1 MKLTI
6 KMAALTAVVALAGCN
21 TQPDP
26 KGVDKANMD
35 LTVSPS
41 DDFNQYA
48 NGGWMAVN
56 PIPNDKARFGSFDVL
71 ADESQKKVKELVE
84 ATTKGEQDNEIAKKI
99 GTFYSLGMNVEKVN
113 NEGFEPIK
121 PLLEQAK
128 SINNTDDLTNV
139 VASFHLKDISA
150 IFSLFP
156 TQDAKNSEM
165 VIAQVNQGGL
175 GLTDRDYYFAEGE
188 RAENMRKAYV
198 AMVENAFVLTGNTKE
213 AAAEMSNTVMS
224 IETKLAELSMTRLQ
238 ERDPHATYNKT
249 TIEELTK
256 MAPDFGWNNY
266 FQLMGINNL
275 SYLNVAQVKF
285 VEGFNNMLKTVSLN
299 DWKVY
304 LQWKVINHTSGYL
317 SDAFVDNSF
326 NFYGKELMGA
336 QENRPRWKRVL
347 SNTNGALSEA
357 IGQLFVAK
365 YFPPE
370 AKERM
375 INLVDN
381 LKKSFAARIDNLD
394 WMSNQTKVKA
404 KDKLNSIV
412 VKIGYPDEWR
422 DYSALEVKEDSYL
435 MNVLRANEFNNRY
448 YLAQI
453 GKPVNRK
460 EWGMSPQ
467 TVNAYYNPG
476 MNEIVFPAA
485 ILQPPFFNM
494 EADDAV
500 NYGAIGVVIGHEM
513 THGFDDQGAKYDKFG
528 NLESW
533 WTAEDTERFNQRTEV
548 LVNQFNNYVVLDSL
562 HADGELSL
570 GENIADLGG
579 LNISLEAFYLT
590 DQYKQN
596 QGYQGFTPMQR
607 FFLGYAHI
615 WAQNIRDAEIVR
627 RTKEDVHSLGRL
639 RVNGPLP
646 NMPEFIEAFDI
657 NENSKMYLPAE
668 SRAKIW

>member
-1 MKLTI
+1 MKQTI
-6 KMAALTAVVALAGCN
+6 KMAALSAMVAFAGCSS
-21 TQPDP
+21 QPEP
-26 KGVDKANMD
+26 KGIDKANMD
-35 LTVSPS
+35 LTANPG
-41 DDFNQYA
+41 DDFNQYS
-48 NGGWMAVN
+48 NGGWMAN
-56 PIPNDKARFGSFDVL
+56 NAIPGDKARFGAFDVL
-71 ADESQKKVKELVE
+71 GDESEKKVKELVE
-84 ATTKGEQDNEIAKKI
+84 ETTKGEQNNEIAKKI
-99 GTFYSLGMNVEKVN
+99 GMFYSLGLNSEKVN
-113 NEGFEPIK
+113 AEGFQPIQ
-121 PLLEQAK
+121 PLLDDISAIK
-128 SINNTDDLTNV
+128 NTNDITNI

-175 GLTDRDYYFAEGE
+175 GLTDRDYYFAQGE
-188 RAENMRKAYV
+188 RGDKLRAAYIQ
-198 AMVENAFVLTGNTKE
+198 MVEKGFQLIGNNPETATKNA
-213 AAAEMSNTVMS
+213 STVMA
-224 IETKLAELSMTRLQ
+224 IETALAEVSMTRLE
-238 ERDPHATYNKT
+238 ERDPHATYNK
-249 TIEELTK
+249 LSLVDLQK
-256 MAPDFGWNNY
+256 LAPEFNWTSY
-266 FQLMGINNL
+266 FQIIGINDVIE
-275 SYLNVAQVKF
+275 LNVAQLKF
-285 VEGFNNMLKTVSLN
+285 AEGFNKMLKSVSID
-299 DWKVY
+299 DWKTY
-304 LQWKVINHTSGYL
+304 LQWKVINNTSGYL
-317 SDAFVDNSF
+317 SDEFVDNSF

-347 SNTNGALSEA
+347 SNTNGALGEA

-365 YFPPE
+365 YFPPQ

-375 INLVDN
+375 IKLVDN
-381 LKKSFAARIDNLD
+381 LKTSFAARINNLD
-394 WMSNQTKVKA
+394 WMSNETKVKA
-404 KDKLNSIV
+404 KDKLQSIV

-448 YLAQI
+448 YYAQI

-460 EWGMSPQ
+460 EWGMTPQ

-528 NLESW
+528 NLETW
-533 WTAEDTERFNQRTEV
+533 WSAEDTERFNERTQV
-548 LVNQFNNYVVLDSL
+548 LVNQFNNYVVLDTL
-562 HADGELSL
+562 RADGQLSL

-579 LNISLEAFYLT
+579 LNIALEAFYLT
-590 DQYKQN
+590 EQFKQN
-596 QGYQGFTPMQR
+596 KGYNDFTPVQR
-607 FFLGYAHI
+607 FFLAYSHI

-646 NMPEFIEAFDI
+646 NMPEFVKAFDI
-657 NENSKMYLPAE
+657 KETDKMFIPTE